1 MMRAILIVL
10 SFLIA
15 TTTAALSAG
24 GNYTVRAGDTL
35 AVEVLEDSSLNRNVL
50 VLPDGQINFPFAGS
64 VKASGRT
71 ISQIQSALIAGIEDQ
86 FQTTPTVVVS
96 VVNIATR
103 TTPSKQTVA
112 PATIKV
118 YLMGE
123 VNNPG
128 LREVTP
134 GTSFLQLLS
143 QGGGFTKFAA
153 TKRVQLRRRDE
164 TTGAER
170 VYKINYRALANGA
183 ALSEDI
189 ILANGDVILVPE
201 RRLFE

>member
-1 MMRAILIVL
+1 MMRTVLIVL
-10 SFLIA
+10 SFLFA
-15 TTTAALSAG
+15 TATAALSQS
-24 GNYTVRAGDTL
+24 GNYAVRAGDTL
-35 AVEVLEDSSLNRNVL
+35 SVEVLEDSSLNRNVL

-64 VKASGRT
+64 VRASGRT
-71 ISQIQSALIAGIEDQ
+71 VSQIQAALIAGIKDQ

-96 VVNIATR
+96 VVNIPTR
-103 TTPSKQTVA
+103 TAPARRTVA
-112 PATIKV
+112 PATINV

-128 LREVTP
+128 LREVAP

-170 VYKINYRALANGA
+170 VYNINYRALANGA
-183 ALSEDI
+183 ALSSDI

>member
-1 MMRAILIVL
+1 MMRAVLVIL
-10 SFLIA
+10 SFLFA
-15 TTTAALSAG
+15 TATAALAAG

-35 AVEVLEDSSLNRNVL
+35 SVEVLEDSSLNRNVL

-64 VKASGRT
+64 VSAAGRT
-71 ISQIQSALIAGIEDQ
+71 IGQIQGALVAGIEDQ

-96 VVNIATR
+96 VVNIPLR
-103 TTPSKQTVA
+103 TAPSSQSVA
-112 PATIKV
+112 PATINV

-153 TKRVQLRRRDE
+153 TKRVQVRRRDA

>member
-1 MMRAILIVL
+1 MRTALIVL
-10 SFLIA
+10 SMIFA
-15 TTTAALSAG
+15 TATAALSQS
-24 GNYTVRAGDTL
+24 GNYSVRAGDTL
-35 AVEVLEDSSLNRNVL
+35 SVEVLEDSSLNRNVL
-50 VLPDGQINFPFAGS
+50 VLPDGKINFPFAGS
-64 VKASGRT
+64 VSAAGRT
-71 ISQIQSALIAGIEDQ
+71 TSQIQSALIAGIKDQ

-96 VVNIATR
+96 VVNIPTR
-103 TTPSKQTVA
+103 TAPAQRSVA
-112 PATIKV
+112 PATINV

-128 LREVTP
+128 LREVAP

-143 QGGGFTKFAA
+143 QGGGFTRFAA

-183 ALSEDI
+183 ALSNDI